1 MFMQVWI
8 ASFVLSSTFVVAADR
23 PAIPE
28 KSIARKKEL
37 LFSDD
42 FEGTEPAKV
51 WHKVV
56 PTFVIENGAIKG
68 TQTRDKDIE
77 ATGGKPAIK
86 AHAAVHGLRFQRRTA
101 LSRLESDLKGQL

>member
-1 MFMQVWI
+1 MLPPLPAFAW
-8 ASFVLSSTFVVAADR
+8 SEGGHRS
-23 PAIPE
+23 AIPE
-28 KSIARKKEL
+28 KSIAQKKEL

-42 FEGTEPAKV
+42 FEGTEPAKL

-56 PTFVIENGAIKG
+56 PTFVVENGVIKG

-86 AHAAVHGLRFQRRTA
+86 AHAAVHGGGCAGVRLDLRF
-101 LSRLESDLKGQL
+101 SWV

>member
-1 MFMQVWI
+1 MFTQVWI
-8 ASFVLSSTFVVAADR
+8 ASFVFSSTFVVVADR
-23 PAIPE
+23 TAIPE
-28 KSIARKKEL
+28 KSIAQKKEL

-56 PTFVIENGAIKG
+56 PTFVVENGVIKG

-77 ATGGKPAIK
+77 ASGGKPAIK
-86 AHAAVHGLRFQRRTA
+86 AHSFAP
-101 LSRLESDLKGQL
+101 SQLQ